1 MWAIVDVAEKERLR
15 KKAAKLSEVYMKEKA
30 DYEAAIPKAPKWPK
44 SAYVVFM
51 AEQRAKV
58 WKNNPDLKLM
68 DITKVGSNRV
78 IRSFPING
86 LTPTKSPPPYPPQPP
101 R

>member
-1 MWAIVDVAEKERLR
+1 MWAIVDVAEKERLK

-51 AEQRAKV
+51 TEQRAKV

-78 IRSFPING
+78 NHLTVDMVNCHYEKRINK
-86 LTPTKSPPPYPPQPP
+86 LYFFL
-101 R
+101 